1 MWFDESYFNAI
12 SLDTLDA
19 IGTALK
25 PVAPISGFI
34 FFLVN
39 KLKIL
44 TAKIPPKTD
53 KTKASYWSCR
63 LPRYAKLLGLKSSFS
78 GFW

>member
-44 TAKIPPKTD
+44 TAKIPPKTEKYLIKHYD
-53 KTKASYWSCR
+53 E
-63 LPRYAKLLGLKSSFS
+63 
-78 GFW
+78 